1 MYSNESKKGFS
12 VLDLIVKIIFAAL
25 FIFILIWLFN
35 KKMPNMKPVYSGIFR
50 ENIKYMQDAGEAYFT
65 DDKMPNVPGESVK
78 LTLAEMENLNLVIPF
93 TDKDGNACDKNSSY
107 VSVTKLE
114 EDDGYELKTNLVCG
128 SESNYVVKKL
138 GCHNYC
144 PNALVGGTC
153 PECNCE
159 KENDK
164 CEVTK
169 VTEYQFRKLVSGSHT
184 KYSCPSGYTL
194 KGTNCVK
201 SVIKD
206 SKSAISTKTD
216 TKTYVKPATLN
227 KGDST
232 LKQLTTIV
240 DTTVKT
246 TDATNV
252 PKTTT
257 IDATANTSTSTID
270 ATANTSTST
279 IDATAKTT
287 TDTKDAT
294 AKTTTDTKD
303 ATAKTTT
310 STKSAT
316 QQSYSCTKYKTETQ
330 CTTKYRQESYSCNCK
345 TTIVH
350 GVSTTTCDTC
360 YKSVPYQSCKD
371 VQVAY
376 TGTCYKYVCPSG
388 YTLSGTTCTKKTTTY
403 TCPSGYTLSGTKC
416 TKKTTTYSCP
426 SGYTLSGTK
435 CNKKTTTYSC
445 PSGYTLSGTKCSKT
459 TYSYTCPAGYTLSGT
474 KCNKKVTTYSCPSGT
489 DVKEGT
495 GASLRCYQVVSGSTW
510 YTCDSGWKLNG
521 STCVKTENVTVK
533 VKSCPKGYKMV
544 GDRCNLYSTSTVKA
558 TATRSTSSYYK
569 YIWSKNTSVAG
580 YEPTG
585 KTRTVNGEEI
595 CK

>member
-257 IDATANTSTSTID
+257 IDATANTSTSTI
-270 ATANTSTST
+270 
-279 IDATAKTT
+279 
-287 TDTKDAT
+287 DAT